1 MELLQLKYFLQLART
16 QHVSKTADMLN
27 ISQPSLSST
36 IKKLEAEL
44 GVPLFVRQ
52 GRNIELSEYGR
63 VYRDYIEDAFLA
75 MENGRRALDSMRNMS
90 DNYINLGVL
99 SPYIWTEIFS
109 AFSAENPNI
118 RINRYSVEGHRY
130 INELIDGKLDLYLGA
145 INGIEKQDNK
155 KIQHRTLY
163 EDDMVLLV
171 HESHPLAKQTEVDL
185 SQCASEHFINLDEET
200 SLQQFISELYL
211 KAGFK
216 PKVAMVCDYTLRD
229 QMVSDN
235 YGVMITTRLSA
246 LKCEYSNVKYLT
258 ITNPPDKRKLGF
270 VWRKN
275 AVFTQAMQK
284 FYDFAGAF
292 YDNIKPADYL

>member
-1 MELLQLKYFLQLART
+1 MELLQLQYFLQLART

-52 GRNIELSEYGR
+52 GRNITLSEYGR
-63 VYRDYIEDAFLA
+63 IYRDYIEEAFLA
-75 MENGRRALDSMRNMS
+75 MENGRRALDTMRGMS
-90 DNYINLGVL
+90 DSHINLGVL

-109 AFSAENPNI
+109 AFSAENPDI
-118 RINRYSVEGHRY
+118 RLNRYSLEGHRY
-130 INELIDGKLDLYLGA
+130 IEDLIAGKIDLYLGA
-145 INGIEKQDNK
+145 INGIENQDNK
-155 KIQHRTLY
+155 KIQYLTLY

-171 HESHPLAKQTEVDL
+171 HESHPLASQNEVDL
-185 SQCASEHFINLDEET
+185 SQCASELFINLDEET
-200 SLQQFISELYL
+200 SLQQFISELYQ

-216 PKVAMVCDYTLRD
+216 PKINMVCDYTLRD

-235 YGVMITTRLSA
+235 YGVMVTTRLSA
-246 LKCEYSNVKYLT
+246 LKCEYKNVKYLT

-270 VWRKN
+270 VWRRN
-275 AVFTQAMQK
+275 AVFTQAMKK
-284 FYDFAGAF
+284 FCDFAASF
-292 YDNIKPADYL
+292 YNSI